1 MGLQAEPWGGNNNMK
16 TIGQLA
22 DLLTDAVVIG
32 NRDTVITG
40 IEYDSRKV
48 QKGTLF
54 VCIPGVH
61 VDGHKFIPQA
71 VAAGASAIVTTRED
85 VEVPE
90 GIAVL
95 RVKELQPALD
105 TIVPYFHDYP
115 ARKMRVVGITGTNGK
130 TTTSYITRAILR
142 KAGYKVGLIG
152 TIQIMI
158 EDEVLPIHNTTPDVV
173 ELQHTLAMMRD
184 KGMDYVVM
192 EVSSHALDQNRV
204 AGIEFDTAVFT
215 NLTQDHLDYHKT
227 LENYML
233 AKAKLFDHVSEPG
246 CKQGKTAV
254 VNIDDAAGAT
264 MLAHAKCQH
273 LTYAIEK
280 EADLRATDILVHA
293 NGAEFV
299 LHHESFGEMAL
310 KLHITGIFNVYNVMS
325 AVGAALA
332 EHIDAAVIKEALEAF
347 TAVPGRF
354 ELVKAGQDFS
364 IIVDYAHTPDGVE
377 NVLKTAR
384 KIAKKR
390 IIAVFGCGGDRDR
403 TKRPI
408 MGRLAAELA
417 DVVIATSDNPRTED
431 PAFILSQVEEGV
443 DEAIGTKHHELIV
456 DRRHAIYRAI
466 EMAETDDIVVILGKG
481 HENYQILKDKTI
493 HFDDKEEARAAVAA
507 KLAKKN

>member
-1 MGLQAEPWGGNNNMK
+1 MK

-40 IEYDSRKV
+40 IEHDSRKV

-233 AKAKLFDHVSEPG
+233 AKAKLFDHVSEQG

-299 LHHESFGEMAL
+299 LHHESFGEMPL

-332 EHIDAAVIKEALEAF
+332 EHIDAAVIKETLEEAF

-431 PAFILSQVEEGV
+431 PEFILSQVEEGV

-466 EMAETDDIVVILGKG
+466 EMAEKDDIVVILGKG

>member
-1 MGLQAEPWGGNNNMK
+1 MK

-22 DLLTDAVVIG
+22 ALVKDAAVIG
-32 NRDTVITG
+32 DKDTVITG
-40 IEYDSRKV
+40 IEHDSRKV
-48 QKGTLF
+48 GKGTLF

-71 VAAGASAIVTTRED
+71 VKAGASAILTTRED
-85 VEVPE
+85 AEVPE

-105 TIVPYFHDYP
+105 TIVPFFHDYP
-115 ARKMRVVGITGTNGK
+115 ARKMRVIGITGTNGK

-142 KAGYKVGLIG
+142 RAGYKVGLIG

-158 EDEVLPIHNTTPDVV
+158 EEEVLPIHNTTPDVV

-184 KGMDYVVM
+184 AGMDYVVM

-227 LENYML
+227 LENYKL
-233 AKAKLFDHVSEPG
+233 AKAKLFDHVSEAG
-246 CKQGKTAV
+246 VKQGKTAV
-254 VNIDDAAGAT
+254 VNIDDAASTT
-264 MLAHAKCQH
+264 MLEHAKCTH

-293 NGAEFV
+293 TGAEFV
-299 LHHESFGEMAL
+299 LNHESFGKMPL

-332 EHIDAAVIKEALEAF
+332 EHIEAKYIKEALEDF

-408 MGRLAAELA
+408 MGKLAAELA

-431 PAFILSQVEEGV
+431 PEFILSQVEEGV
-443 DEAIGTKHHELIV
+443 KEGLKESNGKKHHEKIT
-456 DRRHAIYRAI
+456 DRREAIYRAI
-466 EMAETDDIVVILGKG
+466 ELAQKDDIVVILGKG

-507 KLAKKN
+507 KLGKAAE

>member
-1 MGLQAEPWGGNNNMK
+1 MK

-22 DLLTDAVVIG
+22 ELVTGSVVTG
-32 NRDTVITG
+32 NPDTEITG
-40 IEYDSRKV
+40 IEHDSRKV
-48 QKGTLF
+48 GKGTLF

-71 VAAGASAIVTTRED
+71 VAAGAQAILTTRSD
-85 VEVPE
+85 IEVPE

-95 RVKELQPALD
+95 QVPELQPALD
-105 TIVPYFHDYP
+105 TIVPFFHDYP
-115 ARKMRVVGITGTNGK
+115 ARTMRVIGITGTNGK

-142 KAGYKVGLIG
+142 EAGYKVGLIG

-227 LENYML
+227 LENYKL

-246 CKQGKTAV
+246 KKQGKTAV
-254 VNIDDAAGAT
+254 VNIDDAASET
-264 MLAHAKCQH
+264 MLAHAKCAH

-293 NGAEFV
+293 NGAEFT
-299 LHHESFGEMAL
+299 LNHASFGKMPL

-332 EHIDAAVIKEALEAF
+332 EHIEPQHIKTALTAF
-347 TAVPGRF
+347 TSVPGRF

-431 PAFILSQVEEGV
+431 PDFILSQVEAGV
-443 DEAIGTKHHELIV
+443 KEAIGTKHHEKIT
-456 DRRHAIYRAI
+456 DRRQAIFRAV
-466 EMAETDDIVVILGKG
+466 ELAEKDDIVVILGKG

-493 HFDDKEEARAAVAA
+493 HFDDKEVARDAVAA
-507 KLAKKN
+507 KKGEH

>member
-1 MGLQAEPWGGNNNMK
+1 MK

-40 IEYDSRKV
+40 IEHDSRKV

-233 AKAKLFDHVSEPG
+233 AKAKLFDHVSE
-246 CKQGKTAV
+246 QGKTAV

-299 LHHESFGEMAL
+299 LHHESFGEMPL

-431 PAFILSQVEEGV
+431 PEFILSQVEEGV

-466 EMAETDDIVVILGKG
+466 EMAEKDDIVVILGKG